1 MVQLFR
7 NKDLEQIT
15 TYLEAIIAGEKAI
28 VPVIKDNR
36 LKEVLQI
43 LDEVF
48 IKKDACIEIALQI
61 LKRSVSLSEVDVNMT
76 FSAKQ
81 LSEIVKGMIKSSN
94 NNRVAIEKINSNF
107 YEMTKAVEHNT
118 SNITYISD
126 QSHVLIESV
135 QQNLIDI
142 QEISKLK
149 NMIAENAQ
157 MMWDK
162 INLLQEMSSK
172 VDEMVEGVRD
182 IAEQTN
188 LLALNASI
196 EAARA
201 GEQGR
206 GFAVVAEEIR
216 NLAKGTK
223 QKLSYMQDFTVAI
236 REATSESIK
245 STEATK
251 QSIEAMSEKIESV
264 NKTFEKGTEHVEKTM
279 KKVVELG
286 QMMKEIHASIQEV
299 RDAIEVIRGDSEY
312 ISTVAEQV
320 GLEAGKNSSIK
331 EKWQAIDSI
340 HKVLHKNAH
349 DVIEALEE
357 NNMSQAEALM
367 FETKKVSEEMF
378 KSIEEIKS
386 FKFF

>member
-1 MVQLFR
+1 MVRIFR

-15 TYLEAIIAGEKAI
+15 TYLEAIIAGEKAT

-48 IKKDACIEIALQI
+48 IKKDACIEIALQS

-81 LSEIVKGMIKSSN
+81 LSEIAKGMIKSSN
-94 NNRVAIEKINSNF
+94 NNRAAIEKINSNS
-107 YEMTKAVEHNT
+107 YEMAKAVEHHT
-118 SNITYISD
+118 SNITYIND

-149 NMIAENAQ
+149 NMIAENTQ

-172 VDEMVEGVRD
+172 VDEMVDGVRD

-201 GEQGR
+201 GEQPN
-206 GFAVVAEEIR
+206 
-216 NLAKGTK
+216 NLLK
-223 QKLSYMQDFTVAI
+223 
-236 REATSESIK
+236 R
-245 STEATK
+245 
-251 QSIEAMSEKIESV
+251 
-264 NKTFEKGTEHVEKTM
+264 
-279 KKVVELG
+279 
-286 QMMKEIHASIQEV
+286 
-299 RDAIEVIRGDSEY
+299 
-312 ISTVAEQV
+312 
-320 GLEAGKNSSIK
+320 
-331 EKWQAIDSI
+331 
-340 HKVLHKNAH
+340 
-349 DVIEALEE
+349 
-357 NNMSQAEALM
+357 
-367 FETKKVSEEMF
+367 
-378 KSIEEIKS
+378 
-386 FKFF
+386 